1 MPTRAPMPG
10 WHVVPLE
17 EIPSA
22 GDTEPGV
29 TWYPLQH
36 AFGLTAFGAN
46 AFVAGDGGESL
57 VSAHDEGDSGQEE
70 LYLILRGTVRFTIE
84 EERLDAPAVS
94 VAAIRDPSLKR
105 SAVAVEPGTTLIA
118 LGGTPRSD
126 FQSTWRREHF
136 EGVKRLM

>member
-1 MPTRAPMPG
+1 MSTRAPMPG

-17 EIPSA
+17 EIPSVA
-22 GDTEPGV
+22 DTEPGV
-29 TWYPLQH
+29 TWYPLEH

-57 VSAHDEGDSGQEE
+57 ICAHDEGESGQEE
-70 LYLILRGTVRFTIE
+70 LYLILRGTVRFTIDD
-84 EERLDAPAVS
+84 ERVDARAIS

-105 SAVAVEPGTTLIA
+105 SAVAVDPGTTLIA
-118 LGGTPRSD
+118 LGGTPRPE

-136 EGVKRLM
+136 EGIERLI